1 MNRASGRAF
10 PLLLAALND
19 HEAVVEHLLTANA
32 DPNQIQKKSG
42 AFPLL
47 MAALNGHE
55 AVVGRLLMAKA
66 DPNQRFTRAAR
77 SRCSSRRRQ
86 VMRLLSDACP
96 RPRPIPTKLVNRTAN
111 RR

>member
-55 AVVGRLLMAKA
+55 AVVGRLLCA
-66 DPNQRFTRAAR
+66 F
-77 SRCSSRRRQ
+77 RRK
-86 VMRLLSDACP
+86 
-96 RPRPIPTKLVNRTAN
+96 RPLIPIQNGHFGRGSNLAS
-111 RR
+111 